1 MRTPRT
7 LVPIPPRI
15 AAEIDKIAG
24 RGHRAEFIISLL
36 ESEIRRRDQ
45 LSALMEAAGSWK
57 DEDHPELANGSE
69 AWIRQMR
76 EESGARFQRLRDQR
90 ESE

>member
-7 LVPIPPRI
+7 LVPIPPRV

-76 EESGARFQRLRDQR
+76 EESSARFQRLRDQR